1 MCVVCVCARAR
12 VCVYACVGLSA
23 AEERSSQGLY
33 MNLYVCV
40 FVCVCIC
47 VCVCFCVCVCVCV
60 LGCLRQNRARA
71 ESRYVRESKRE
82 SLSKGGR
89 GGGGDKRERVRATK
103 SNPLDKTTAQ
113 LTFENSHRKI

>member
-1 MCVVCVCARAR
+1 MYVSLSVSVSAS
-12 VCVYACVGLSA
+12 VSVSVY
-23 AEERSSQGLY
+23 
-33 MNLYVCV
+33 V
-40 FVCVCIC
+40 F
-47 VCVCFCVCVCVCV
+47 VCV

-89 GGGGDKRERVRATK
+89 GGEGDKRERVRATK